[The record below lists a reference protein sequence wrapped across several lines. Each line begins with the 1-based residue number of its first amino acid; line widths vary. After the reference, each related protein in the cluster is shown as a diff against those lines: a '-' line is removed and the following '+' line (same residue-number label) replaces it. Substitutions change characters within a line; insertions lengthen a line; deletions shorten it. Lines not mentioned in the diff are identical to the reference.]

1 MAGLIRKISEVI
13 ILALLAVLL
22 LTACRQHTQADE
34 NVTEK
39 DIGGKT
45 YIWEKEGFGGDFAI
59 ALYDDGTF
67 EYYEGGLS
75 SYIGSGKRSLDKG
88 VVTLDEDDSGYG
100 FSFRFAVKSGDLVYL
115 SEGSD
120 SFIYTKVEDGDR
132 FVQSEKQGV
141 FSE

>member
-39 DIGGKT
+39 DIGVKT
-45 YIWEKEGFGGDFAI
+45 YVWEKEGFGGDFTI
-59 ALYDDGTF
+59 ELCEDGTF
-67 EYYEGGLS
+67 EYYEGALS
-75 SYIGSGKRSLDKG
+75 SYIGSGKWSLEKG
-88 VVTLDEDDSGYG
+88 IVTLDEDDSGYG
-100 FSFRFAVKSGDLVYL
+100 LSFRFAVRSGDLVFL

-120 SFIYTKVEDGDR
+120 MFIYTKVKEGDR
-132 FVQSEKQGV
+132 FSPSE
-141 FSE
+141 E